1 MQTGLRFENTNYK
14 GHQHGNPTKGD
25 SSFKRT
31 YNSWFPTVYL
41 SYGADKDNQ
50 FGLSYGR
57 RIDRPGYQSLN
68 PFLFYIDPFTYE
80 QGNPYLRP
88 QFSNNFELT
97 HIYKGKLTTT
107 LNYSQTEDLFNET
120 FDQLDKATIVRR
132 GNIGRRVNYG
142 IAVNAQL
149 PFTQWLTTVL
159 YTNYSYT
166 RYSGKLYGEDLDV
179 SAGTLQMN
187 VNNQLSFKKGWGAE
201 VSGWYRSRGVDGQI
215 LLEPMGQLAA
225 GVSKQVL
232 KGKGTLK
239 LNVRDIFYT
248 QIPHGTINFKKTE
261 ARFRN
266 TRDTR
271 VANVTFTYR
280 FGKPIKNT
288 NGQRKKGGASDEQN
302 RVNMGN

>member
-1 MQTGLRFENTNYK
+1 L
-14 GHQHGNPTKGD
+14 
-25 SSFKRT
+25 
-31 YNSWFPTVYL
+31 
-41 SYGADKDNQ
+41 GA
-50 FGLSYGR
+50 SYGR

-107 LNYSQTEDLFNET
+107 LNYSITKDLFNET
-120 FDQLDKATIVRR
+120 FDQSGKATIVRR
-132 GNIGRRVNYG
+132 GNIGRRENYG
-142 IAVNAQL
+142 ISVNAQI
-149 PFTQWLTTVL
+149 PFNKWLTTML
-159 YTNYSYT
+159 YTNYSYI
-166 RYSGKLYGEDLDV
+166 RYRGELYGEYIDMA
-179 SAGTLQMN
+179 AGTLQLNM
-187 VNNQLSFKKGWGAE
+187 NNQMNFKNGWGAE
-201 VSGWYRSRGVDGQI
+201 ISGWYRSKGVEGQI

-232 KGKGTLK
+232 KGKGSVK
-239 LNVRDIFYT
+239 LNVRDLFYT
-248 QIPHGTINFKKTE
+248 QIAQGDINFKQTE

-288 NGQRKKGGASDEQN
+288 NGQRKKGGAGDEQN

>member
-1 MQTGLRFENTNYK
+1 
-14 GHQHGNPTKGD
+14 
-25 SSFKRT
+25 
-31 YNSWFPTVYL
+31 VYL
-41 SYGADKDNQ
+41 SYSADKNNQ

-80 QGNPYLRP
+80 VGNPYLRP

-97 HIYKGKLTTT
+97 HIFKGKLTTT
-107 LNYSQTEDLFNET
+107 LNYSTTKDLFNET

-132 GNIGRRVNYG
+132 GNIGRRENYG
-142 IAVNAQL
+142 IAVNAQI
-149 PFTQWLTTVL
+149 PFAKWLTTML

-166 RYSGKLYGEDLDV
+166 RFSGSLYDEEIDI
-179 SAGTLQMN
+179 AGGCLQANM
-187 VNNQLSFKKGWGAE
+187 NNQLNFKNGWGAE
-201 VSGWYRSRGVDGQI
+201 VSGWYRSKGVDGQI
-215 LLEPMGQLAA
+215 LLMPMGQLTA

-232 KGKGTLK
+232 KGKGSVK

-248 QIPHGTINFKKTE
+248 QMPHGDINFKKTE

-271 VANVTFTYR
+271 VANITFTYR

-288 NGQRKKGGASDEQN
+288 NGQRKKGGAGDEQN